1 MEGTFNRILERILV
15 FTIAVSLIL
24 TATGV
29 FSTVINKAEFEVEY
43 VNIFTYIIFIVSG
56 LIFTLVLQIFAL
68 EKIHPSMHIVFI
80 VFYIIIVL
88 ILAAVFGQGYTLY
101 ALIPFL
107 LVEYFIEAG
116 INDLFILHDRFLY
129 DCENLEGKE
138 LETFLFHNNLSAID
152 LTEKTKGQQ
161 AVLFGLSIAM
171 FIIIVF
177 GKLSEGLFNPVIIGL
192 VIVFYLSVLL
202 CYFMLGLFRNDVF
215 YAFLG
220 FKNVVHD
227 KKRLLRSVFL
237 IFLISAGAAAI
248 LSSDNPLIKI
258 NYVQEYKETQREKK
272 QPQYQENVFAEP
284 IIENPDEFFG
294 LKEGK
299 PSWIL
304 EFIYSLLKY
313 AVIVA
318 IAGGLLYFFIRPFFT
333 NHWRIFWAEGKLFKF
348 FHDVWEDIK
357 LFFHFMFSKDSKTN
371 EQYSTVQ
378 SKKFRDSMME
388 FLKKTKHTKEKEAEI
403 DRLTKYFI
411 KLINWGESHKINY
424 KPNLAPAEYTAMFKN
439 ENAETA
445 GTLFEKALYDK
456 DVLTADEEKSFITAI
471 QNIIQ

>member
-88 ILAAVFGQGYTLY
+88 ILAAVFGQGYTPY

-129 DCENLEGKE
+129 DCENLEGKD

-177 GKLSEGLFNPVIIGL
+177 GKLSEGLFNSVIIGL

-237 IFLISAGAAAI
+237 IFLISAGAAAV
-248 LSSDNPLIKI
+248 LSSDNPFIKI

-272 QPQYQENVFAEP
+272 QPHYQENVFAEP

-313 AVIVA
+313 AVIVS

-371 EQYSTVQ
+371 EKYSTVQ
-378 SKKFRDSMME
+378 SKKFHDSMME

-424 KPNLAPAEYTAMFKN
+424 KQNLAPAEYTAMFKN
-439 ENAETA
+439 ENADTA